1 MSMTNAKFVE
11 LVLRKL
17 GALSAGESAS
27 AEDYQDTKDLFDAS
41 LLSMHADGVLWWAV
55 TVDDVAFT
63 SDTATRPADYAKGI
77 YASWAGRPVRFCER
91 LEYERK
97 EDKTETGDPEMLLDD
112 GTNLILWPVPSAG
125 NLRLTY
131 LRKIVGTN
139 QGDDVPVPDEII
151 RPLIDLIAY
160 EIEPWFE
167 VPAQKLQRIVQDAPR
182 AVLQIRS
189 LSRETAEQAPTQ
201 AEYF

>member
-11 LVLRKL
+11 MVLRKL
-17 GALSAGESAS
+17 SALSAGESAS
-27 AEDYQDTKDLFDAS
+27 AEDYEDTKELIDAS

-97 EDKTETGDPEMLLDD
+97 EDKTQTGDPEMVLDD
-112 GTNLILWPVPSAG
+112 GTSLILWPVPSAG

-131 LRKIVGTN
+131 LHKIVGTN
-139 QGDDVPVPDEII
+139 QGDDVPVPDEIV
-151 RPLIDLIAY
+151 RPLIDMMAY
-160 EIEPWFE
+160 EIAPWFDT
-167 VPAQKLQRIVQDAPR
+167 PATIGQRLAQDAQR
-182 AVLQIRS
+182 AMLQIHS
-189 LSRETAEQAPTQ
+189 LSRETAEQAPTP